1 MHPISRVALEF
12 FPPAELDC
20 YVTLLLTVPLALH
33 FDVRQFYP
41 FQPNLRTGFK
51 KEKKKQPT
59 TYWKNLKPLTIP
71 PLLENNILRSSS
83 AIEGLKSII
92 LFVFSV
98 KYTSDW

>member
-51 KEKKKQPT
+51 KEKKKPT
-59 TYWKNLKPLTIP
+59 NH
-71 PLLENNILRSSS
+71 LLEEFEAFDHPTI
-83 AIEGLKSII
+83 A
-92 LFVFSV
+92 
-98 KYTSDW
+98 